1 MLHSLLNANER
12 ASHQSPAFVLGMEYN
27 CFKTVEHNN
36 KKRAERTP
44 YGLPDIRAV
53 ISLGGKQ
60 PMRITKL
67 HLYTQ
72 DLHAQRLFYTRTL
85 GLPLVTE
92 TGASFTIQAG
102 ATRLVFQRTEQEGFL
117 YHFAFSIPST
127 KLAHAKEW
135 LLARTP
141 SVVPLLSLDGQDEF
155 HDDSWIISQFYFHD
169 ATGNI
174 LEFIAHHDVP
184 DSTPD
189 GFDEHS
195 VLHVSEIG
203 LAVDNVLAQ
212 VAEFKDRLGLEPF
225 RGESDDTFT
234 AVGDTYGRFIVVKIG
249 RFWFPTETDAAS
261 VAPVRVTVEGAEEQ
275 HYHVSPYP
283 YEIDV
288 VAKTSR
294 S

>member
-1 MLHSLLNANER
+1 
-12 ASHQSPAFVLGMEYN
+12 
-27 CFKTVEHNN
+27 
-36 KKRAERTP
+36 
-44 YGLPDIRAV
+44 
-53 ISLGGKQ
+53 
-60 PMRITKL
+60 MRITEL
-67 HLYTQ
+67 HLSTQ
-72 DLHAQRLFYTRTL
+72 NLHAQRIFYTRTL

-92 TGASFTIQAG
+92 TVASFTIQAG
-102 ATRLVFQRTEQEGFL
+102 ATRLLFQRTEQEGLL

-155 HDDSWIISQFYFHD
+155 HNESFSQFYFND
-169 ATGNI
+169 AAGNI

-225 RGESDDTFT
+225 WGESDDTFT
-234 AVGDTYGRFIVVKIG
+234 ALGDTYGRFIVVKIG

-261 VAPVRVTVEGAEEQ
+261 VAPVEVTIEGAEEQ
-275 HYHVSPYP
+275 QYSVSPYP

>member
-1 MLHSLLNANER
+1 
-12 ASHQSPAFVLGMEYN
+12 
-27 CFKTVEHNN
+27 
-36 KKRAERTP
+36 
-44 YGLPDIRAV
+44 
-53 ISLGGKQ
+53 
-60 PMRITKL
+60 MRITEL

-72 DLHAQRLFYTRTL
+72 NLHAQRIFYTRTL

-92 TGASFTIQAG
+92 TVASFTIQAG
-102 ATRLVFQRTEQEGFL
+102 ATRLLFQRTEQEGVL

-127 KLAHAKEW
+127 KLAHAKAW

-155 HDDSWIISQFYFHD
+155 HNESFSRFYFYD
-169 ATGNI
+169 AVGNI

-234 AVGDTYGRFIVVKIG
+234 AVGNTYGRFIVVKIG
-249 RFWFPTETDAAS
+249 RFWFPTETDAAP
-261 VAPVRVTVEGAEEQ
+261 VAPVEVTIEGAEEQ
-275 HYHVSPYP
+275 QYSVSPYP

>member
-1 MLHSLLNANER
+1 
-12 ASHQSPAFVLGMEYN
+12 
-27 CFKTVEHNN
+27 
-36 KKRAERTP
+36 
-44 YGLPDIRAV
+44 
-53 ISLGGKQ
+53 
-60 PMRITKL
+60 MRITEL

-72 DLHAQRLFYTRTL
+72 DLHAQRIFYTRTL

-92 TGASFTIQAG
+92 TVASFTIQAG
-102 ATRLVFQRTEQEGFL
+102 ATRLLFQRTEQEGLL
-117 YHFAFSIPST
+117 YHFAFSIPSN
-127 KLAHAKEW
+127 KLAYAKEW

-141 SVVPLLSLDGQDEF
+141 PVPLLSLDGQDEF
-155 HDDSWIISQFYFHD
+155 HGDSWNVSNLYFYD
-169 ATGNI
+169 AAGNI

-195 VLHVSEIG
+195 VLHISEIG

-212 VAEFKDRLGLEPF
+212 VAEFKDRFGIEPY
-225 RGESDDTFT
+225 RGESSDTFT
-234 AVGDTYGRFIVVKIG
+234 AVGDIYGLLIVVKIG
-249 RFWFPTETDAAS
+249 RFWFPTDTDAAP
-261 VAPVRVTVEGAEEQ
+261 VAPVEVTVEEAEEQ

-288 VAKTSR
+288 VVAKTSR

>member
-1 MLHSLLNANER
+1 MAAFAKHT
-12 ASHQSPAFVLGMEYN
+12 FVLRMEYN

-44 YGLPDIRAV
+44 YGRPDIRAV
-53 ISLGGKQ
+53 LSSGEKQ
-60 PMRITKL
+60 PMRITEL
-67 HLYTQ
+67 HLSTQ

-85 GLPLVTE
+85 GWPLVTE
-92 TGASFTIQAG
+92 TVASFTIQAG
-102 ATRLVFQRTEQEGFL
+102 ATRLLFQRTEQEGVL
-117 YHFAFSIPST
+117 YHFAFSIPSN
-127 KLAHAKEW
+127 KLAYAKEW

-141 SVVPLLSLDGQDEF
+141 PVPLLSLDGQDEF
-155 HDDSWIISQFYFHD
+155 HGESWNVSNLYFYD
-169 ATGNI
+169 AAGNI

-189 GFDEHS
+189 GFDEHA
-195 VLHVSEIG
+195 VLYISEIG
-203 LAVDNVLAQ
+203 LAVNNVLAQ
-212 VAEFKDRLGLEPF
+212 VAEFKDRFGIEPY
-225 RGESDDTFT
+225 RGESSDTFT
-234 AVGDTYGRFIVVKIG
+234 AVGDIYGLLIVVKIG
-249 RFWFPTETDAAS
+249 RFWFPTDTDAAP
-261 VAPVRVTVEGAEEQ
+261 VAPVEVTIEGAEEQ